1 MVPVKLLWLL
11 LIARTIRADASWRPA
26 RSWALALRGGSY
38 DPLAEDHDPFRDL
51 AKMDAS
57 KLDVELTTTPKYKPA
72 KEKLLFGTVFT
83 GVPYCIFASAA
94 LLLEHRNRPP
104 PNWRCWSL
112 LYDTQIT
119 YGSEHRNRA
128 PLN

>member
-1 MVPVKLLWLL
+1 MVPAKLLWLL

-26 RSWALALRGGSY
+26 RSLALGLRGGSSSY

-83 GVPYCIFASAA
+83 GVPHCIYIVCSVIV
-94 LLLEHRNRPP
+94 R
-104 PNWRCWSL
+104 
-112 LYDTQIT
+112 
-119 YGSEHRNRA
+119 
-128 PLN
+128 